1 MICKG
6 GYMRILIRWAIVAV
20 AVFVAAQLVPNIELR
35 EGLVSLLI
43 VAAVLGLVNA
53 LLGTVLRILSIP
65 FLIVTLG
72 LFAIVINMVVLW
84 VTTALTDRIEIDGFW
99 AYFWAAL
106 VISIVTLLLR
116 LVVPDGDD

>member
-1 MICKG
+1 
-6 GYMRILIRWAIVAV
+6 MRMLIRWAILAV
-20 AVFVAAQLVPNIELR
+20 AVFVAAQLVPGIELE

-53 LLGTVLRILSIP
+53 VLGTVLRILSIP

-72 LFAIVINMVVLW
+72 LFAIAINMVVLW
-84 VTTALTDRIEIDGFW
+84 VTTALTDRIEIDGAW

-106 VISIVTLLLR
+106 IVSLVTLALR
-116 LVVPDGDD
+116 FVVPDGDH

>member
-1 MICKG
+1 
-6 GYMRILIRWAIVAV
+6 MRILIRWAILAV
-20 AVFVAAQLVPNIELR
+20 AVFAAAQLVPGIELR

-53 LLGTVLRILSIP
+53 LLGTVLRVISIP
-65 FLIVTLG
+65 FLILTLG

-84 VTTALTDRIEIDGFW
+84 VTTLLTDRIDIDGFW

-106 VISIVTLLLR
+106 IVSVVTLLLR
-116 LVVPDGDD
+116 LVLPDGRDR

>member
-1 MICKG
+1 MKV
-6 GYMRILIRWAIVAV
+6 LIRWAILAV
-20 AVFVAAQLVPNIELR
+20 AVFIAAQVVPGIELR

-53 LLGTVLRILSIP
+53 VLGTVLRILSIP

-84 VTTALTDRIEIDGFW
+84 VTTALTDRIEIDSTW

-106 VISIVTLLLR
+106 IISIVTLLLR
-116 LVVPDGDD
+116 LVVPDGDHDD

>member
-1 MICKG
+1 
-6 GYMRILIRWAIVAV
+6 MRILIRWAILAV
-20 AVFVAAQLVPNIELR
+20 AVFVAAQVVPGITLR

-53 LLGTVLRILSIP
+53 VLGTVLRILSIP

-84 VTTALTDRIEIDGFW
+84 VTTALTDRIEIDGVW

-106 VISIVTLLLR
+106 IISIVTLVLR
-116 LVVPDGDD
+116 LVVPDGDHDD

>member
-1 MICKG
+1 
-6 GYMRILIRWAIVAV
+6 MRILIRWAIVAV

>member
-1 MICKG
+1 
-6 GYMRILIRWAIVAV
+6 MRIMIRWAILAV
-20 AVFVAAQLVPNIELR
+20 AVFVAAQVVPGIELR

-65 FLIVTLG
+65 FLIITLG

-84 VTTALTDRIEIDGFW
+84 VTTALTDRIDIDGFP

-106 VISIVTLLLR
+106 VVSAVTLILR
-116 LVVPDGDD
+116 LVLPDGGKER

>member
-1 MICKG
+1 
-6 GYMRILIRWAIVAV
+6 MRIMIRWAILAV
-20 AVFVAAQLVPNIELR
+20 AVFVAAQVVPGIELR

-53 LLGTVLRILSIP
+53 LLGTVLRIFSIP
-65 FLIVTLG
+65 FLIITLG

-84 VTTALTDRIEIDGFW
+84 VTTALTDRIDIDGFP

-106 VISIVTLLLR
+106 VVSVVTLILR
-116 LVVPDGDD
+116 LVLPDGGKER

>member
-1 MICKG
+1 
-6 GYMRILIRWAIVAV
+6 MRMLIRWAILAV
-20 AVFVAAQLVPNIELR
+20 AVFVAAQLVPGIELE

-53 LLGTVLRILSIP
+53 VLGTVLRILSIP

-72 LFAIVINMVVLW
+72 LFAIAINMVVLW
-84 VTTALTDRIEIDGFW
+84 VTTALTDRIEIDGAW

-106 VISIVTLLLR
+106 IVSLVTLALR
-116 LVVPDGDD
+116 FAVPDGDH